1 MNLYSKKH
9 ITDAVS
15 AMKRSGRT
23 AHGFLL
29 TGEKG
34 VGKKT
39 TALYIAKTLMCERC
53 EDGVP
58 CGSCRHCR
66 RIDEGTH
73 PDVILPERTGKAMI
87 YSVET
92 VHNMYSD
99 AYTRPNDCDAKV
111 YILADCEN
119 IQERTQ
125 NIMLKLIEEPPDY
138 AYFIFTA
145 ASRSV
150 FLPTILSR
158 VITFGVPEC
167 SEGEC
172 RSALEE
178 KEKYSAEQIEDALE
192 AFHGNIGACL
202 DYLEGGDSAELV
214 KHCRAV
220 SECII
225 KGDEYGLNKALHDIG
240 ENRERFAAVLGMTD
254 KVIRD
259 ACVIRLE
266 GERAELT
273 GCFRSGAERLAE
285 RISFRRAQ
293 NIHELLG
300 KYTDYCGSNVNVA
313 AAAASLSG
321 MLM

>member
-87 YSVET
+87 YGVPT
-92 VHNMYSD
+92 VQKIYSD
-99 AYTRPNDCDAKV
+99 AYILPNDCDSKV
-111 YILADCEN
+111 YIFADSENMTALA
-119 IQERTQ
+119 Q
-125 NIMLKLIEEPPDY
+125 NILLKLIEEPPDY

-145 ASRSV
+145 SSRSA
-150 FLPTILSR
+150 FLPTVLSR
-158 VITFGVPEC
+158 IITFGVPEC

-220 SECII
+220 AECII
-225 KGDEYGLNKALHDIG
+225 NGDEYGLNKALHDVG